1 MKINKGG
8 DMGLIPE
15 KFLEIFNIKKIEDN
29 NLIAKKLIGSK
40 EEDGETAEII
50 NPYTKK
56 PTTKYVKCTVED
68 AKRALNTAK
77 EAFKNTKN
85 SPLHQRIAW
94 IEDVANKLE
103 EKKEEFAKYITLEV
117 AKPISQ
123 AKVEVQ
129 RCIEN
134 LRICAAEGYHILGE
148 TIPTDATPSGAKTT
162 SFYKRVPAGVV
173 VAITPFNFPLNLV
186 AHKIAPALISGNSV
200 VLKPTP
206 EAPYT
211 AYAFAKLFI
220 ESEYAIKDALSVVY
234 GDADV
239 GSTLVTSPIPRV
251 ISFTGSVPVGKII
264 TQNAGIKKV
273 ALELGGNAATFVEST
288 ADLDWAAQRCAIGAF
303 ANSGQVC
310 ISLQR
315 IYVDEKIYEEF
326 AAKLGEEAGK
336 LKVGNPFEPD
346 TFMGPLIS
354 EEAAIRAENWI
365 QSAVKEGARI
375 IAGGKRE
382 GNILAPTILAD
393 VTDDMKIVCEEVF
406 APIVSLVKVKSY
418 EEAVEKM
425 NDSPY
430 GLQYSMFS
438 NRIDLMQRAID
449 DFEAGGVIIN
459 DIPTLRFDIQPYG
472 GVKLSG
478 IGREGPRYAI
488 EEMTEIKTIIIR

>member
-1 MKINKGG
+1 M
-8 DMGLIPE
+8 E
-15 KFLEIFNIKKIEDN
+15 
-29 NLIAKKLIGSK
+29 LIAKKLIGSK
-40 EEDGETAEII
+40 EFDGELGEIV

-56 PTTKYVKCTVED
+56 VTSKYVKCSADD
-68 AKRALNTAK
+68 AKKALETAK

-94 IEDVANKLE
+94 IEDVADRLE
-103 EKKEEFAKYITLEV
+103 KRKDEFAEYITLEV

-123 AKVEVQ
+123 SKVEVQ

-134 LRICAAEGYHILGE
+134 LRICAAEGYRIVGE
-148 TIPTDATPSGAKTT
+148 TIPTDATESGFKTT
-162 SFYKRVPAGVV
+162 AFYKRVPVGVV

-186 AHKIAPALISGNSV
+186 AHKLAPALVAGNSV

-220 ESEYAIKDALSVVY
+220 ESKYAIKDALSVVY
-234 GDADV
+234 GDAEV
-239 GSTLVTSPIPRV
+239 GSALVTSPIPRK

-264 TQNAGIKKV
+264 LQSAGIKKV
-273 ALELGGNAATFVEST
+273 TLELGGNAATFVEST
-288 ADLDWAAQRCAIGAF
+288 ADLDWAAKRCAIGAF

-326 AAKLGEEAGK
+326 AVKLGIEASK
-336 LKVGNPFEPD
+336 LKVGSPFEED
-346 TFMGPLIS
+346 TFMGPLIN
-354 EEAAIRAENWI
+354 EEAAIRAEKWI
-365 QSAVKEGARI
+365 QSAVNEGARI

-382 GNILAPTILAD
+382 GNILSPTILAD
-393 VTDDMKIVCEEVF
+393 VTDDMNVVCEEVF
-406 APIVSLVKVKSY
+406 APIVSLVKVPSY
-418 EEAVEKM
+418 EVAVEKM

-430 GLQYSMFS
+430 GLQFSMFS
-438 NRIDLMQRAID
+438 NRVDLMNRAID

-478 IGREGPRYAI
+478 IGREGPKYAI
-488 EEMTEIKTIIIR
+488 EDMTEIKSIVIR